1 MHLMLKCLHFFQR
14 HKYDTSL
21 ASTVNIIPL
30 IKVVVKPF
38 LAKKESF
45 CTFFFNLSMMNY
57 QDYMSL
63 LKN

>member
-30 IKVVVKPF
+30 IKVIVKPF
-38 LAKKESF
+38 LTKKESF
-45 CTFFFNLSMMNY
+45 CTFFDFFT
-57 QDYMSL
+57 
-63 LKN
+63 